1 MQMRPRGD
9 ISKVAVRDGAAKR
22 FENANFHDHTLI
34 ECLESSFLCIAA
46 DTWLGNL
53 SRKTF
58 FCGPLRACATPHADH
73 AADTGG
79 LGE

>member
-34 ECLESSFLCIAA
+34 KWSVVRLPALLFLAIFWWLEL
-46 DTWLGNL
+46 
-53 SRKTF
+53 K
-58 FCGPLRACATPHADH
+58 
-73 AADTGG
+73 GG
-79 LGE
+79 EHPPFPPKFV

>member
-1 MQMRPRGD
+1 MARN
-9 ISKVAVRDGAAKR
+9 V
-22 FENANFHDHTLI
+22 LI

-53 SRKTF
+53 SRKMF
-58 FCGPLRACATPHADH
+58 FCGPLRASATPHADH

-79 LGE
+79 LVNNMGLHDTV